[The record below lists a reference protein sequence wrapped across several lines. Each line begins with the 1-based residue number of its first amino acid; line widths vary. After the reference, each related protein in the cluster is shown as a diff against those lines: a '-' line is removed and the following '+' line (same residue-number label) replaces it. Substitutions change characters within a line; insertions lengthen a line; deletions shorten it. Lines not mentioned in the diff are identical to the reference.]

1 MKKIFFNSVLV
12 LFMCINASAISYS
25 AGLKGGLAFSNMWG
39 NYILQLDNNI
49 ENIGGTI
56 TGKTGYSGYLVFNT
70 DLNEYFGIET
80 DIGFSIKGR
89 SIKLDD
95 STSTNKTDY
104 NALYLEVPLL
114 FKGSK
119 SMGIVTPFVYYG
131 PTFGFMLSS
140 EEHISKSANNGTF
153 NVDSTSSLKDISQTF
168 DVGVTMGGGIEIN
181 AGPGS
186 IVTDARFNIS
196 CTKVDKVIDPAI
208 RSIARD
214 DKFWNFNVL
223 LGYLIKF

>member
-1 MKKIFFNSVLV
+1 MKRISLISYMVIFT
-12 LFMCINASAISYS
+12 CINASALSFS

-39 NYILQLDNNI
+39 NYIFELNNNI
-49 ENIGGTI
+49 EHIGGTI
-56 TGKTGYSGYLVFNT
+56 SGKSGYAGYLFFNT
-70 DLNEYFGIET
+70 NLNENFAIET
-80 DIGFSIKGR
+80 DIGFSMKGR

-95 STSTNKTDY
+95 STSTSKTDY
-104 NALYLEVPLL
+104 NSLYLEVPLL

-119 SMGIVTPFVYYG
+119 SMGIATPFVYYG

-140 EEHISKSANNGTF
+140 EEHLSKSANNRSF
-153 NVDSTSSLKDISQTF
+153 NVDSTSSLKDFSQTF
-168 DVGVTMGGGIEIN
+168 DVGVTMGGGMEIN

-196 CTKVDKVIDPAI
+196 CTKVDKVTDKAV

-214 DKFWNFNVL
+214 EKFWNFNVL
-223 LGYLIKF
+223 IGYLIKF